1 MDTVFS
7 TVPTSTRSFWVYNK
21 SGDGIR
27 CTSVRLAN
35 GNQTGFRVNV
45 DGEYLSPTAG
55 YQVQNVEIRN
65 KDSIRVFVELTSPTN
80 GKDGPQLIEDNLV
93 FTLESGVEQ
102 RINLNAYTWDAQLMR
117 NVVISSDSTIG
128 GGTKPI
134 VIYGGLR
141 VDSLATLHI
150 TAGTT
155 LYFHSDAGINVYGRL
170 VSEGAADNNIILRG
184 DRTDKMFDYLP
195 YDMVSGQWKGIV
207 FHSSSYDN
215 VINYTDIHSTFDG
228 IVCDSSDV
236 SKMKL
241 QLFNST
247 VHNCQGYGLKTVS
260 CKVDV
265 RNCQITNTLQD
276 CVAILGGNVN
286 LTHCTIAQFYPFDSK
301 YELMQDE
308 EIINKIK
315 AGDKSALNYLMDK
328 YKELVNMKVSKY
340 FIVGAERDDTVQE
353 GMIGLFKAIKSFD
366 PDKQNSFK
374 SFANIC
380 IERQLITAIK
390 SSNRQKHM
398 PLNSYLSLNTAA
410 YDNEEDSVELI
421 ETFNNKTVEDPL
433 ETIMKQEYLN
443 EVEDAVNKNLSKF
456 EKQVL
461 DRFLRGE
468 SYVKIAK
475 NLDSPVKSVDNAIQR
490 IRKKA
495 IKNINEKNHS
505 K

>member
-1 MDTVFS
+1 MGKKLSTLCLLVAFTLFAACTDDDSFSLSPSNVLTFSMDTVRMDTVFS

-102 RINLNAYTWDAQLMR
+102 RINLNAYTWDAQLMK

-276 CVAILGGNVN
+276 CAAILGGNVN
-286 LTHCTIAQFYPFDSK
+286 LTHCTIAQFYPFDSNRGVALRYANHSDDVK
-301 YELMQDE
+301 LPLERMDCVNTIVTGYGEDMVMGDNCTVEGDTTMFNYSFINSILRTAKVEDDENIMGVIWEDVKDTATVLGEKNFRMVDIDMQRYDFHLDSLSYA
-308 EIINKIK
+308 INK
-315 AGDKSALNYLMDK
+315 AD
-328 YKELVNMKVSKY
+328 
-340 FIVGAERDDTVQE
+340 
-353 GMIGLFKAIKSFD
+353 
-366 PDKQNSFK
+366 
-374 SFANIC
+374 
-380 IERQLITAIK
+380 IEQ
-390 SSNRQKHM
+390 
-398 PLNSYLSLNTAA
+398 SL
-410 YDNEEDSVELI
+410 
-421 ETFNNKTVEDPL
+421 P
-433 ETIMKQEYLN
+433 
-443 EVEDAVNKNLSKF
+443 
-456 EKQVL
+456 L
-461 DRFLRGE
+461 DRDGNTRDELPDIGCYEF
-468 SYVKIAK
+468 
-475 NLDSPVKSVDNAIQR
+475 
-490 IRKKA
+490 
-495 IKNINEKNHS
+495 IKEE
-505 K
+505 